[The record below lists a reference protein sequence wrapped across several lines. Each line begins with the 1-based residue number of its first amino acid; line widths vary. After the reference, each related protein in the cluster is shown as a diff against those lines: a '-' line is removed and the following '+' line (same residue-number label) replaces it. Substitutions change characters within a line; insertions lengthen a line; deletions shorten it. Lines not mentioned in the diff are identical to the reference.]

1 MAKTFIRYIL
11 MYVILVVSQ
20 AVVFNHIC
28 LFGVAIPLVFIYL
41 IIKLPMTLSN
51 NWTMTVGFLLG
62 VTIDILSDTQGMN
75 ALACT
80 TTAGMR
86 RSVLRLYFPREEEM
100 SDSTPSMRSLGE
112 AVFLKYAFSITVLY
126 CALFFII
133 ESFTFFNPVR
143 LILKIVS
150 SSLLTFIIIF
160 AIDSLTSKNREKR
173 L

>member
-1 MAKTFIRYIL
+1 MAKTFIRYMM
-11 MYVILVVSQ
+11 MYAILVVSQ

-41 IIKLPMTLSN
+41 IIKMPMTLNN

-62 VTIDILSDTQGMN
+62 ITIDILSDTQGMN

-80 TTAGMR
+80 TTAAMR
-86 RSVLRLYFPREEEM
+86 RSVLHLYFPREEEM

-112 AVFLKYAFSITVLY
+112 SVFLKYAFSIALVYCSLY
-126 CALFFII
+126 FII

-143 LILKIVS
+143 FVLKIVAS
-150 SSLLTFIIIF
+150 SILTFIIIF
-160 AIDSLTSKNREKR
+160 AIDSLTSKTREKR

>member
-1 MAKTFIRYIL
+1 MAKTLIRYIL
-11 MYVILVVSQ
+11 MYAILVVSQ
-20 AVVFNHIC
+20 AIVFNHIC

-80 TTAGMR
+80 TTAAIR

-112 AVFLKYAFSITVLY
+112 GVFLKYAFSITLIYCTLY
-126 CALFFII
+126 FII

-143 LILKIVS
+143 LVLKIVS
-150 SSLLTFIIIF
+150 SSILTFIIIF
-160 AIDSLTSKNREKR
+160 AIDSLTSKTREKR